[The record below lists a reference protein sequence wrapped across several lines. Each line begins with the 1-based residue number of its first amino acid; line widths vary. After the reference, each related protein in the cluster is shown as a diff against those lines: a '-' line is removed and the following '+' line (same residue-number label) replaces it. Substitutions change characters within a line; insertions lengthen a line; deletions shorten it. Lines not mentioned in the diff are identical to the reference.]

1 MNMYPT
7 CSFFI
12 RHVIDYLLVINCY
25 LLFNVIILPIVI
37 GNSLINMNEFRTD
50 LHNNFQ
56 VAKMLTC

>member
-1 MNMYPT
+1 MYPT

-12 RHVIDYLLVINCY
+12 RYVINYLLVINCY

-37 GNSLINMNEFRTD
+37 GTSLINMDEFRTD
-50 LHNNFQ
+50 LHKNFQ